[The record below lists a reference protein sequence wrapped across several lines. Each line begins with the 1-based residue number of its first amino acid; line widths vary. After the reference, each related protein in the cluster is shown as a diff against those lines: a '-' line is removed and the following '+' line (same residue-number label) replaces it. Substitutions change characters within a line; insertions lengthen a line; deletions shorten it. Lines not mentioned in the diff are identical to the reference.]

1 MKILKKHGDHCN
13 CNACQH
19 KREDTRKTI
28 EQGLEDNTIA
38 SMSQGSVSAPMS
50 TRMDE
55 KQFEILI
62 GKLNEMLE
70 HLSDVSQFLYN
81 IDQRNMK
88 ASFD

>member
-1 MKILKKHGDHCN
+1 MKIQKKHGDHCN

-28 EQGLEDNTIA
+28 TGLEDGTIA
-38 SMSQGSVSAPMS
+38 SMSQPSVNAPMS
-50 TRMDE
+50 ISMDE
-55 KQFEILI
+55 KQFKILI

-70 HLSDVSQFLYN
+70 HLDEIGQSVYN
-81 IDQRNMK
+81 IDKRDMK